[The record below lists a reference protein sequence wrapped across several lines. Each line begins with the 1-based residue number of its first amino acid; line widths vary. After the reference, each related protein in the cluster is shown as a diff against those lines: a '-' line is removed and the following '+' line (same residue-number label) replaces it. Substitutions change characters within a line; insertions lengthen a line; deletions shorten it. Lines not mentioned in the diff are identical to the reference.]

1 MKRRIFYNGKIYT
14 MQVKGQEPW
23 YLPESADEIQI
34 EEAMLVEGERIVSTG
49 SSRDILKLSDS
60 NTTCTDLGGRC
71 VIPAFNDSH
80 CHILATGLNLTR
92 LNLCGV
98 RSCEEIIERGRKY
111 ISEMPLKEDEW
122 IVGYGFDQNIF
133 DDPVLPDKKTAE
145 AISAEHPVFLDRICG
160 HVGAVNQ
167 AALNIAGY
175 DECTVVTG
183 GVLDKDD
190 QGHLNGILR
199 EAALDKM
206 RRLISP
212 PSDETLITG
221 LKKIMAQANSYG
233 ITSVQ
238 TDDLECAGL
247 DCVMASYKKL
257 SEENEMTLRVYEEIQ
272 QPRVPQ
278 LQAFLKRGL
287 RTGDGD
293 EYFKIGNIKL
303 LTDGSLGARTAYMA
317 EDYADE
323 AGNRGIAVY
332 TQEALNEVVA
342 LAHSSGMQI
351 AFHAI
356 GDGAVEQAVTAVEQ
370 AQRSF
375 PDKRMRH
382 RIVHCQFVNADI
394 LNRMRAADICA
405 DIQPPFTASD
415 YALAASRLGDDR
427 EKWGYMW
434 RTMVAKQIPMG
445 GGSDSP
451 VESMNPLWGIYCAV
465 TRKDRNGEPEGGW
478 HPDEKLTVSQAVA
491 LYTRG
496 SAYMEFAETEK
507 GQLISGMLADFVVLS
522 DNIFEIPENQL
533 SEVRVME
540 TYIGGNICYRGQ

>member
-1 MKRRIFYNGKIYT
+1 
-14 MQVKGQEPW
+14 MQVEGQEPW
-23 YLPESADEIQI
+23 YLPESAGEIKI
-34 EEAMLVEGERIVSTG
+34 VEAMLVEEERIVQKG
-49 SSRDILKLSDS
+49 SDGDILKLSDPD
-60 NTTCTDLGGRC
+60 TECIDLKGRC

-80 CHILATGLNLTR
+80 CHILATGLNLVR
-92 LNLCGV
+92 LNLCGA

-111 ISEMPLKEDEW
+111 IREMPLKENDW

-133 DDPVLPDKKTAE
+133 DDPVLPDKKTTE
-145 AISAEHPVFLDRICG
+145 AISTEHPVFLDRICG

-167 AALNIAGY
+167 AALDIAGY
-175 DECTVVTG
+175 DARTVVTG
-183 GVLDKDD
+183 GVLDKDE
-190 QGHLNGILR
+190 QGDLNGILR

-206 RRLISP
+206 RRMIPL
-212 PSDETLITG
+212 PSEETLISG

-238 TDDLECAGL
+238 TDDLESTSL
-247 DCVMASYKKL
+247 DCVIALYKKL
-257 SEENEMTLRVYEEIQ
+257 IGKHEMTLRIYEEIQ

-278 LQAFLKRGL
+278 LKEFLRMGF

-317 EDYADE
+317 EEYADD
-323 AGNRGIAVY
+323 AGNAGVAVY
-332 TQEALNEVVA
+332 TQEALNEVVC

-356 GDGAVEQAVTAVEQ
+356 GDGAVEQAVNAVEE
-370 AQRSF
+370 AQKCF
-375 PDKRMRH
+375 PDKKMRH
-382 RIVHCQFVNADI
+382 RIVHCQFVNKNI
-394 LNRMRAADICA
+394 LDRMKAADIGA

-415 YALAASRLGDDR
+415 YSLVAARLGEDR
-427 EKWGYMW
+427 GKWGYMW
-434 RTMVAKQIPMG
+434 RTMAEKQIPMG

-451 VESMNPLWGIYCAV
+451 VESMDPLWGIYCAV
-465 TRKDRNGEPEGGW
+465 TRKDKNGEPEGGW

-496 SAYMEFAETEK
+496 SAYAEFAEQEK
-507 GQLISGMLADFVVLS
+507 GQLLPGMLADFVVLS
-522 DNIFEIPENQL
+522 ENIFEIPEKQL
-533 SEVRVME
+533 SEVQIEE
-540 TYIGGNICYRGQ
+540 TYFGGNLCYRRQ